1 MTKII
6 NTIPFYMYFGKN
18 LIMNLKEPV
27 SKIMTRDIVTVTPDD
42 DLVTIKKIFETHNF
56 HHIPVVH
63 FRNLIGL
70 VSKSDFLLYSNSLMD
85 SGRLDIQEDQKMKFT
100 KVKQIMVTRLG
111 KLEPDDRIEV
121 AIDVFLTNYFHCLP
135 VVQGNELMGLLTPYD
150 ILRYISKG

>member
-1 MTKII
+1 
-6 NTIPFYMYFGKN
+6 
-18 LIMNLKEPV
+18 MNLKESV
-27 SKIMTRDIVTVTPDD
+27 SNIMTRDLVTVTPED
-42 DLVTIKKIFETHNF
+42 DLVTIKKIFDSHTF

-63 FRNLIGL
+63 FRNLVGL

-85 SGRLDIQEDQKMKFT
+85 SGRIDIQEDQKIQFT

-135 VVQGNELMGLLTPYD
+135 VVKGNELLGLLTPYD
-150 ILRYISKG
+150 ILRYIANG